1 MFAKRVWIISA
12 IALLCLVGVIA
23 LEQATPFAYLRLCNF
38 YRDTVSRL
46 GRQTVPNGDLFF
58 LAIDSD
64 SVGLDEIDIEQL
76 YGLTN
81 KQSEETRALTL
92 MTQRW
97 PWPREVYALIL
108 DRLVRAGAKVVMF
121 DLTFPTET
129 DGDAP
134 FRMALDRYHEKVV
147 IGSNFISGTARE
159 YLTVK
164 PSHTR
169 PPDSLV
175 PQTAPMD
182 DRVGYT
188 NFWPDEDEVVRRAQY
203 RVTFE
208 QVAGEPPQAD
218 SEQYVSLGARGLMKA
233 GFADAIPPG
242 LNGQLFRFTAPP
254 GQGFP
259 PHSVFEIFVPDY
271 WKQNYGSGKF
281 FQNKIIVVGAEGN
294 WQHDD
299 HATPFGTMAGPEL
312 HLNAINAALH
322 HEFIHEVSGTT
333 LMLVILGSALL
344 AFALSLFVRSPW
356 VRLGGLLLCNAG
368 GASIALYIFDR
379 ASIFA
384 PIVGPAL
391 ELNGVVLV
399 GLISDF
405 ALERL
410 EKLQVRRTLEKYVS
424 RDIVHEM
431 LDHPK
436 LYAQSLGGV
445 TKSVTILFSDIRG
458 YSVVSAHSD
467 PHTLVTQLNEYLT
480 AMVECVFRFGGTLD
494 KFIGDAVMAV
504 WGNIRSNG
512 ADDDAANAVRAA
524 LAMQEELAGLNKKWL
539 GNNWPP
545 LRAGIAI
552 HHGQVVVGN
561 IGSPQRMEFTV
572 IGDAVNMSW
581 KLQELTKEIGYDF
594 IVSEQV
600 RLLVPDRTD
609 FRSIGSANLKGVGE
623 PVKLFTIGDSKFWSP
638 NVLRDDL
645 SAIDASEQILV

>member
-1 MFAKRVWIISA
+1 MS
-12 IALLCLVGVIA
+12 
-23 LEQATPFAYLRLCNF
+23 T
-38 YRDTVSRL
+38 
-46 GRQTVPNGDLFF
+46 
-58 LAIDSD
+58 
-64 SVGLDEIDIEQL
+64 
-76 YGLTN
+76 
-81 KQSEETRALTL
+81 
-92 MTQRW
+92 
-97 PWPREVYALIL
+97 
-108 DRLVRAGAKVVMF
+108 
-121 DLTFPTET
+121 
-129 DGDAP
+129 
-134 FRMALDRYHEKVV
+134 
-147 IGSNFISGTARE
+147 
-159 YLTVK
+159 
-164 PSHTR
+164 
-169 PPDSLV
+169 
-175 PQTAPMD
+175 
-182 DRVGYT
+182 
-188 NFWPDEDEVVRRAQY
+188 
-203 RVTFE
+203 
-208 QVAGEPPQAD
+208 
-218 SEQYVSLGARGLMKA
+218 
-233 GFADAIPPG
+233 
-242 LNGQLFRFTAPP
+242 
-254 GQGFP
+254 
-259 PHSVFEIFVPDY
+259 
-271 WKQNYGSGKF
+271 
-281 FQNKIIVVGAEGN
+281 
-294 WQHDD
+294 
-299 HATPFGTMAGPEL
+299 
-312 HLNAINAALH
+312 
-322 HEFIHEVSGTT
+322 TT
-333 LMLVILGSALL
+333 LAVVAVGALL
-344 AFALSLFVRSPW
+344 ALALSLFVRSPW
-356 VRLGGLLLCNAG
+356 TRLGGLLLCNAG
-368 GASIALYIFDR
+368 GALIALYIFNH
-379 ASIFA
+379 ASIFV
-384 PIVGPAL
+384 PIVAPAL

-399 GLISDF
+399 GLISDL

-410 EKLQVRRTLEKYVS
+410 EKLRVRRTLERYVS

-431 LDHPK
+431 LDQPK
-436 LYAQSLGGV
+436 IYAQSLGGV
-445 TKSVTILFSDIRG
+445 IKSVTILFSDIRG

-467 PHTLVTQLNEYLT
+467 PHRLVTQLNEYLT